1 MNTAKCKGY
10 IFTVMLLFVFLL
22 GGCSAE
28 PQTNEPLEVS
38 LHEMTFSMEGDEE
51 LGHQLMTYDIT
62 LTHSKGLT
70 INVDSIEPLI
80 AGWIEERMLDHEIVE
95 LEKLEGNDL
104 RIKGTVM
111 FDSNELS
118 KEEMLEL
125 ASQDESVQGILF
137 RTVAGASYQAVKI
150 GSKTELIEIGD

>member
-1 MNTAKCKGY
+1 MSAAKCKGF
-10 IFTVMLLFVFLL
+10 IFIVLFAFLL
-22 GGCSAE
+22 GGCSAD
-28 PQTNEPLEVS
+28 PQTSEPMEVS
-38 LHEMTFSMEGDEE
+38 LNEMTFSVEGDEE
-51 LGHQLMTYDIT
+51 LGHQLLTYDIT
-62 LTHSKGLT
+62 LSHSKGLA

-95 LEKLEGNDL
+95 LEKLEDNDL

-150 GSKTELIEIGD
+150 GTKTELIEIGD

>member
-1 MNTAKCKGY
+1 MSAGKCKGL
-10 IFTVMLLFVFLL
+10 IFTVLLVFLL
-22 GGCSAE
+22 GACSAD
-28 PQTNEPLEVS
+28 PQTSEPLEVS
-38 LHEMTFSMEGDEE
+38 LNEMTFSMEGDEE
-51 LGHQLMTYDIT
+51 RGHQLMTYDIT

-95 LEKLEGNDL
+95 LEKLKDNDL

-137 RTVAGASYQAVKI
+137 RSVAGASYQAVKI
-150 GSKTELIEIGD
+150 GTKTELIEIGD

>member
-1 MNTAKCKGY
+1 MSADKCRGF
-10 IFTVMLLFVFLL
+10 IFTVLLLFAFLL

-28 PQTNEPLEVS
+28 PQTNEPLEVD

-62 LTHSKGLT
+62 LTHSKGLA

-80 AGWIEERMLDHEIVE
+80 AGWIEERMLDHVIVE
-95 LEKLEGNDL
+95 LEKLEGSDL
-104 RIKGTVM
+104 RIKGKVI

-125 ASQDESVQGILF
+125 TSQDESVQGILF

-150 GSKTELIEIGD
+150 GTKTELIEIGD

>member
-1 MNTAKCKGY
+1 MSTGICKGF
-10 IFTVMLLFVFLL
+10 IFIVLLAFLL
-22 GGCSAE
+22 GGCSADTQTSE
-28 PQTNEPLEVS
+28 PMEVS

-62 LTHSKGLT
+62 LTHSKGLA

-80 AGWIEERMLDHEIVE
+80 AGWIEERMLEHEIVE
-95 LEKLEGNDL
+95 LEKLEGTDL
-104 RIKGTVM
+104 RIKGKVI

-118 KEEMLEL
+118 KEEMMEL

-137 RTVAGASYQAVKI
+137 QTVAGASYQAVKI